1 MEMLIIARF
10 SKVNYEEWLAAFE
23 ADGEMRSK
31 FMKNDVVGK
40 VNDHTAVIKTTIF
53 DQEAMEEAM
62 AIRMPELVEQ
72 MGIEHEM
79 FVLTPAG

>member
-10 SKVNYEEWLAAFE
+10 SKVSYEEWLAAFE

-53 DQEAMEEAM
+53 DQEAM

>member
-10 SKVNYEEWLAAFE
+10 SKVSYEEWLAAFE

-40 VNDHTAVIKTTIF
+40 VNDHT
-53 DQEAMEEAM
+53 EEAM

>member
-10 SKVNYEEWLAAFE
+10 SKVSYEEWLAVFE

-40 VNDHTAVIKTTIF
+40 VNDHTAVIKTTIL

>member
-10 SKVNYEEWLAAFE
+10 SKVSYEEWLAAFE
-23 ADGEMRSK
+23 ADGKMRSK

-40 VNDHTAVIKTTIF
+40 VNDYTAVIKTTIF

>member
-10 SKVNYEEWLAAFE
+10 SKVSYEEWLAAFE

-40 VNDHTAVIKTTIF
+40 VNDYTAVIKTTIF

>member
-1 MEMLIIARF
+1 MAR
-10 SKVNYEEWLAAFE
+10 
-23 ADGEMRSK
+23 R
-31 FMKNDVVGK
+31 
-40 VNDHTAVIKTTIF
+40 VIKTTIF
-53 DQEAMEEAM
+53 DQKAMEEAM